1 MNCPATLGCFCLSRT
16 KLDNY
21 YCVQT
26 HCVGLTLLTCYPT
39 FLLKKKELEQARQL
53 YLFCAR
59 KKNYMRNSSHDWC
72 LTLSENGLP
81 QRHAVGTFDVC
92 LVRPKVCPTDIVRPH
107 AAQLMVDTSVNQ
119 FCQIWPSV
127 DWLLFWPLWA
137 WSDIVPR
144 IKRQSALGHYFVFV
158 SWIGRPIQE
167 TKTNYGLERIGPK
180 CVGSGRTKLP
190 SVLHLCV
197 TLHFC

>member
-26 HCVGLTLLTCYPT
+26 QLRWIDVAYLLPDITEKEGAAASKT
-39 FLLKKKELEQARQL
+39 TVSVLRAKKKTKIICETRLMIDA
-53 YLFCAR
+53 
-59 KKNYMRNSSHDWC
+59 S
-72 LTLSENGLP
+72 TLSENGLP

-127 DWLLFWPLWA
+127 DWLLFWPL
-137 WSDIVPR
+137 
-144 IKRQSALGHYFVFV
+144 
-158 SWIGRPIQE
+158 
-167 TKTNYGLERIGPK
+167 
-180 CVGSGRTKLP
+180 
-190 SVLHLCV
+190 
-197 TLHFC
+197 